1 MPLSEQESGKYG
13 PREDDALKRA
23 VRSELQAH
31 RATRAE
37 EWLEPEP
44 PGEDEPEA
52 TWVLQGRPGGTPP
65 GEDWETIE
73 LRSDLARHLDRK
85 AFPATRSRLLET
97 LEAHQ
102 AEQRLLDLVSS
113 LPDGATFASLGELL
127 RALGLPVE
135 KRPS

>member
-1 MPLSEQESGKYG
+1 MTEQSSGQHG
-13 PREDDALKRA
+13 PREDEELKRE
-23 VRSELQAH
+23 VRSELQAG

-52 TWVLQGRPGGTPP
+52 TWALQGRPGGTPP

-73 LRSDLARHLDRK
+73 LRSDLARHLDRT
-85 AFPATRSRLLET
+85 AFPGTRAHLLET

-113 LPDGATFASLGELL
+113 LPGRVTYASLAELL
-127 RALGLPVE
+127 TALGIPIE
-135 KRPS
+135 ERPG